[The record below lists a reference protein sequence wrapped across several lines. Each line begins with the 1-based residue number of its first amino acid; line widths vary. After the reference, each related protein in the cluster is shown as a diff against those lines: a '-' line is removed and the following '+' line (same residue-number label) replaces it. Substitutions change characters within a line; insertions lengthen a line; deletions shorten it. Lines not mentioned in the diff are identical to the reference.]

1 VALVDLA
8 RLSRSL
14 HNRLQSARALAR
26 GGLLRLAYG
35 PAVAA
40 GSGLAVGRDVELDL
54 YGALTIGRN
63 VKLSSGCRLYV
74 GPGATLEI
82 GDEVFI
88 GRNTVIAANAS
99 VRIGPY
105 TSVAEHCTIRD
116 SDHDLT
122 AAGRRRGH
130 ADVAPVTIGQDVW
143 IGAGAR
149 ILRGT
154 TLGAEV
160 VVGANAVVRGSFPD
174 RVVLAGVPARVIKRL
189 DDEGSGANPSADQ
202 NISPILT

>member
-14 HNRLQSARALAR
+14 HNRLQAARARAR

-35 PAVAA
+35 PAVSS
-40 GSGLAVGRDVELDL
+40 GSGLVVGRDVELDL

-63 VKLSSGCRLYV
+63 VTLSSGCRLYV
-74 GPGATLEI
+74 GPGGALEI
-82 GDEVFI
+82 GDQVFI
-88 GRNTVIAANAS
+88 GRNTVIAANVS
-99 VRIGPY
+99 VRIGPF
-105 TSVAEHCTIRD
+105 TSIAEHCTIRD

-122 AAGRRRGH
+122 AAGRRGGE
-130 ADVAPVTIGQDVW
+130 ADLAPVIIGHDGW

-174 RVVLAGVPARVIKRL
+174 RVVLAGVPARVVKRV
-189 DDEGSGANPSADQ
+189 DEESAAATAAQ